1 MGDYGEGVV
10 VGALVEGVGIS
21 VHPRSSQL
29 RLAGW
34 LDSGGGSV
42 GWKMIGGSVWCH
54 GDTGREVRR
63 ESVGVG
69 GGVGVSAAVD

>member
-29 RLAGW
+29 RLAGF
-34 LDSGGGSV
+34 GR
-42 GWKMIGGSVWCH
+42 WKRRVEMIGGLVWCH
-54 GDTGREVRR
+54 GVTREVRR

-69 GGVGVSAAVD
+69 VGVGVSAAVD